1 MVQVSFYRSVFNK
14 LACFFHS
21 GNHPVFICFTGHMF
35 APKDAN
41 LKELVVAERA
51 VVSKCREDVEAKC
64 TIIKLFLNLILK
76 DVLLLFIK
84 LLLSSPTAYEYCL

>member
-1 MVQVSFYRSVFNK
+1 
-14 LACFFHS
+14 
-21 GNHPVFICFTGHMF
+21 MF

-76 DVLLLFIK
+76 DVLLLFK